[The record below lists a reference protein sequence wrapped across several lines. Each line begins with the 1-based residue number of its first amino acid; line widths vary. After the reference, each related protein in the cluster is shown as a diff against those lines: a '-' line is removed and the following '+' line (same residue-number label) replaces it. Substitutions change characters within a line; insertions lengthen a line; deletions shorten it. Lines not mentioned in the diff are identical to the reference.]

1 MKRSG
6 SVCLCALLLAS
17 VFFIMPASASYPMFH
32 YDVQRTGNV
41 SGDAPIT
48 NQLLWS
54 SDTTGGCVA
63 ASPIISNGKVFIS
76 SWMNWQGVDALYC
89 LNETTGEIMWTNSL
103 GGSGGASTAAI
114 SGDKLFVGSIYSDGA
129 PWPSTAYSGDLY
141 GINAS
146 TGATLWNTT
155 IEHSSAA
162 WCGVGSSPVVY
173 GSNIYVTTYSKGNT
187 NASLNNGTLHVL
199 DFDGNYLWNV
209 SAGDNYHYTSPAIA
223 DGNVFFAGNLTNN
236 HSLFCVNISTHNVSW
251 RFNTTSNKQVR
262 STPVIWNNTVFFA
275 STDRLYA
282 VNASTSTELWNNSFN
297 CGMSTPALAYGN
309 VFIGSSEGNLSCFNA
324 STGNNVWNF
333 MVTDSGKIDAS
344 PLVVNNTVYFGT
356 NLRNWD
362 ATTGKA
368 VYALNVTD
376 GSLRWSYTSD
386 YYIMSSPAVSDGT
399 VFIGADGVGLLA
411 FSPSGANITSFTMES
426 LTSAKGKSFT
436 ARVNITTS
444 SDAVSGWY
452 VVAVSG
458 VNSNGNSLAGIGTVY
473 LNSSD
478 AVNRMPVLIHV
489 PSLGDSGGYELYA
502 VLYRLNNYPSVL
514 LDRESSVS
522 VTVSS

>member
-32 YDVQRTGNV
+32 YDVARTGNV

-54 SDTTGGCVA
+54 SDITGGCVG

-76 SWMNWQGVDALYC
+76 NWFGWGEVVNALYC
-89 LNETTGEIMWTNSL
+89 LNETTGEILWTNTL
-103 GGSGGASTAAI
+103 GGSGTASTAAI
-114 SGDKLFVGSIYSDGA
+114 SGDKLFVGSIYSNGA
-129 PWPSTAYSGDLY
+129 SYPNTVYSGDLY

-155 IEHSSAA
+155 IEHSPAA
-162 WCGVGSSPVVY
+162 WCGVGSSPVVHD
-173 GSNIYVTTYSKGNT
+173 GKIYVTTYS

-199 DFDGNYLWNV
+199 EFNGNYLWNV
-209 SAGDNYHYTSPAIA
+209 SAGDNYHSSSPAIA
-223 DGNVFFAGNLTNN
+223 DGKVFFSGNLANKQ
-236 HSLFCVNISTHNVSW
+236 SLFCVNISSPHNILW
-251 RFNTTSNKQVR
+251 RFNTTNNKQVR
-262 STPVIWNNTVFFA
+262 STPAIWNDTVFFA

-282 VNASTSTELWNNSFN
+282 VNASDGTERWNNSFS
-297 CGMSTPALAYGN
+297 CGMSSPALAYGN
-309 VFIGSSEGNLSCFNA
+309 VFIGSSDGNLSCFNA
-324 STGNNVWNF
+324 SNGSNVWNF
-333 MVTDSGKIDAS
+333 MVTDSGQIDAS

-356 NLRNWD
+356 NSRNWD
-362 ATTGKA
+362 ATTGKT

-376 GSLRWSYTSD
+376 RSLRWSYTSD
-386 YYIMSSPAVSDGT
+386 YFIMSSPAVSDGT
-399 VFIGADGVGLLA
+399 VFIGADGAILA

-426 LTSAKGKSFT
+426 ETSAKGQSFT

-489 PSLGDSGGYELYA
+489 PSLGESGEYNLYA
-502 VLYRLNNYPSVL
+502 VVYRLNNYPSVL
-514 LDRESSVS
+514 LDKKGSVS

>member
-1 MKRSG
+1 
-6 SVCLCALLLAS
+6 
-17 VFFIMPASASYPMFH
+17 MPASASYPMFH
-32 YDVQRTGNV
+32 YDVARTGNV
-41 SGDAPIT
+41 TGDAPIT

-54 SDTTGGCVA
+54 SDITGGCVA

-76 SWMNWQGVDALYC
+76 NWCAAWHGGVEALYC
-89 LNETTGEIMWTNSL
+89 LNETTGEILWTNSL
-103 GGSGGASTAAI
+103 GGSGTASTAAI

-162 WCGVGSSPVVY
+162 WCGVGSSPVVHDDK
-173 GSNIYVTTYSKGNT
+173 IYVTTYS

-199 DFDGNYLWNV
+199 DFNGNYLWNV
-209 SAGDNYHYTSPAIA
+209 SAGANYHYTSPAIA
-223 DGNVFFAGNLTNN
+223 DGKVFFSGNLANN
-236 HSLFCVNISTHNVSW
+236 HSLFCVNIYSPYNTLW
-251 RFNTTSNKQVR
+251 RFNTANNTQVKT
-262 STPVIWNNTVFFA
+262 TPAIWNDTVFFA
-275 STDRLYA
+275 SEGYTDRLYA
-282 VNASTSTELWNNSFN
+282 VNASTGIELWNNSFSSK
-297 CGMSTPALAYGN
+297 MSSPALAYGN
-309 VFIGSSEGNLSCFNA
+309 VFIGSNPTGNLSCFNA
-324 STGNNVWNF
+324 STGDNVWNF
-333 MVTDSGKIDAS
+333 TANGKIDSS
-344 PLVVNNTVYFGT
+344 PLIANNTVYFGT
-356 NLRNWD
+356 NT
-362 ATTGKA
+362 ASGT

-376 GSLRWSYTSD
+376 GSLRWSYTLSPPSGSS
-386 YYIMSSPAVSDGT
+386 YNIMSSPAVSSGT
-399 VFIGADGVGLLA
+399 VFIGSDYAGILA

-426 LTSAKGKSFT
+426 ASSAKGQSFT

-478 AVNRMPVLIHV
+478 AVNRMPVLVHV
-489 PSLGDSGGYELYA
+489 PSLAESGVYNLYA
-502 VLYRLNNYPSVL
+502 VIYRLNNYPSVL
-514 LDRESSVS
+514 LDREGSVS
-522 VTVSS
+522 VTVS